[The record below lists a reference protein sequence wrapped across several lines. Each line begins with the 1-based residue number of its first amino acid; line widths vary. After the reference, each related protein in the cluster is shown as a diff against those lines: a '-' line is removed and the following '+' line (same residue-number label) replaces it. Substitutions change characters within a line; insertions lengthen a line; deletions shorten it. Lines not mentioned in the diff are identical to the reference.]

1 MNDSPNIS
9 LKSDQPQSQ
18 STSDNASSHGEMSS
32 DNEMLDSE
40 TDSDD
45 DEWEACEGTHVW
57 HFIKI
62 LIERC
67 PITLIVLSHDD
78 CTVTY

>member
-45 DEWEACEGTHVW
+45 DEWEACEGTHV
-57 HFIKI
+57 
-62 LIERC
+62 
-67 PITLIVLSHDD
+67 
-78 CTVTY
+78 